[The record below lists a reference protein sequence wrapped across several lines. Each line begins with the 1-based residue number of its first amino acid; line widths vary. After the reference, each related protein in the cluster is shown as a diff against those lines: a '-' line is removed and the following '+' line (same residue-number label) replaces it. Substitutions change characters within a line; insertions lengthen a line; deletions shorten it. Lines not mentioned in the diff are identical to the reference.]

1 MATSLYSFSHDT
13 SPLFGISRCCPTMK
27 VRLQEVEEKERGG
40 RVPRTVDIELF
51 EDLCDSC
58 VPGDVVTV
66 TGVVK
71 VGRMQS
77 WGSGFIESGS
87 SIFSESGSSPDPGF
101 WWPKTEEKKM
111 PQKILLD
118 LFMIKNYNLPDVKA
132 TGEAFSHQKWTSST
146 SKK

>member
-1 MATSLYSFSHDT
+1 MWHLTLLSL
-13 SPLFGISRCCPTMK
+13 LK

-71 VGRMQS
+71 VSRMQR
-77 WGSGFIESGS
+77 SGS
-87 SIFSESGSSPDPGF
+87 SITSESGY
-101 WWPKTEEKKM
+101 WVLMTKNLREKNTAE
-111 PQKILLD
+111 ILFY
-118 LFMIKNYNLPDVKA
+118 LFMIKNYTLLM
-132 TGEAFSHQKWTSST
+132 
-146 SKK
+146 SKL

>member
-1 MATSLYSFSHDT
+1 L
-13 SPLFGISRCCPTMK
+13 K

-71 VGRMQS
+71 VSRMQS

-87 SIFSESGSSPDPGF
+87 SILSESGSR
-101 WWPKTEEKKM
+101 
-111 PQKILLD
+111 
-118 LFMIKNYNLPDVKA
+118 V
-132 TGEAFSHQKWTSST
+132 
-146 SKK
+146 

>member
-1 MATSLYSFSHDT
+1 
-13 SPLFGISRCCPTMK
+13 MK

-101 WWPKTEEKKM
+101 
-111 PQKILLD
+111 
-118 LFMIKNYNLPDVKA
+118 
-132 TGEAFSHQKWTSST
+132 
-146 SKK
+146 

>member
-1 MATSLYSFSHDT
+1 MSVPYRYWIPSEYFGFVMATTLHSFSYET
-13 SPLFGISRCCPTMK
+13 SPLFGISRYCPSFK

-71 VGRMQS
+71 VGRFQR
-77 WGSGFIESGS
+77 SGSGS
-87 SIFSESGSSPDPGF
+87 SISSESGYRVLM
-101 WWPKTEEKKM
+101 T
-111 PQKILLD
+111 
-118 LFMIKNYNLPDVKA
+118 KNGKNIA
-132 TGEAFSHQKWTSST
+132 ETF
-146 SKK
+146 

>member
-1 MATSLYSFSHDT
+1 
-13 SPLFGISRCCPTMK
+13 

-71 VGRMQS
+71 VSRMQR
-77 WGSGFIESGS
+77 SGS
-87 SIFSESGSSPDPGF
+87 SISSESGPVRIQGF
-101 WWPKTEEKKM
+101 DDQKLKEEKM
-111 PQKILLD
+111 QQKPFKY
-118 LFMIKNYNLPDVKA
+118 LFMIKNYNLPYFQD
-132 TGEAFSHQKWTSST
+132 TREAFPSAIKREHPAL
-146 SKK
+146 

>member
-1 MATSLYSFSHDT
+1 
-13 SPLFGISRCCPTMK
+13 MK

-71 VGRMQS
+71 VGRMKR
-77 WGSGFIESGS
+77 SGS
-87 SIFSESGSSPDPGF
+87 SILSESGSNPDPGF
-101 WWPKTEEKKM
+101 
-111 PQKILLD
+111 
-118 LFMIKNYNLPDVKA
+118 
-132 TGEAFSHQKWTSST
+132 
-146 SKK
+146 

>member
-1 MATSLYSFSHDT
+1 MATSGYSFSHDT
-13 SPLFGISRCCPTMK
+13 SPLFGISRYCPSLK

-71 VGRMQS
+71 VGEMQS
-77 WGSGFIESGS
+77 YGN
-87 SIFSESGSSPDPGF
+87 PDPAF
-101 WWPKTEEKKM
+101 QVNPDPIRIQDFDDQKLKEKKM
-111 PQKILLD
+111 QQKCFKY
-118 LFMIKNYNLPDVKA
+118 LFMIKNYYLPY
-132 TGEAFSHQKWTSST
+132 F
-146 SKK
+146 